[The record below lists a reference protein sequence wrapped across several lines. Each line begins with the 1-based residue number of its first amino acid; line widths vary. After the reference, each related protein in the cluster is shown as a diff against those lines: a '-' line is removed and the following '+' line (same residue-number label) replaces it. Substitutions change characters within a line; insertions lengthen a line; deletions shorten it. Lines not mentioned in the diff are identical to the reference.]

1 MDTRTKAKTENSI
14 PMAPLIPYQMQWD
27 QHDSV
32 KYSHINDPNKNKVEV
47 KIEKESINDVKES
60 KSTYF
65 PTDHKEEKKT

>member
-1 MDTRTKAKTENSI
+1 
-14 PMAPLIPYQMQWD
+14 MAPLIPYQMQWD

>member
-1 MDTRTKAKTENSI
+1 
-14 PMAPLIPYQMQWD
+14 MQWD

-65 PTDHKEEKKT
+65 PTDQKEEKKK